1 MQIDR
6 AMEILERAKSDY
18 NNGDTVGAILKLE
31 EAEDLIRKLR
41 VRLCSEIR
49 RDGYDAVFIK

>member
-1 MQIDR
+1 MQINK
-6 AMEILERAKSDY
+6 AIELLERAWSDY

-49 RDGYDAVFIK
+49 REGYDAIFIK